1 MARLLLGYF
10 NDQNPN
16 KNSFLISYEAS
27 TLDDGILE
35 PDQWLAGAFHHKQ
48 VPTSLCGSLTLLHR
62 ETTGGPPTVNLS
74 SFNILTG
81 TA

>member
-1 MARLLLGYF
+1 MTKILIKTA
-10 NDQNPN
+10 
-16 KNSFLISYEAS
+16 FLISYEAS

-35 PDQWLAGAFHHKQ
+35 PDQWLAGTFHHKQ

-62 ETTGGPPTVNLS
+62 ETTGGSPTVNLS

-81 TA
+81 IA